1 MISLRLTVLRVA
13 AAALVVA
20 VGLAAACAG
29 DGAPAAP
36 TATTAADAAPA
47 VLPPAATLAQSTPA
61 SQPAPT
67 ASPVAPTKA
76 PIARGLVIYSGRSE
90 ALVGPIIK
98 QFSQATGIEV
108 QVKYGPT
115 GALAATLLEEGSR
128 SPADIYFAQD
138 PGDLGAVRALFAGL
152 PQDILDTVPGWARSP
167 EGKWVGISGR
177 ARVVAYNTER
187 LTEPDL
193 PDSIEGFTDPKW
205 KGKIGW
211 APTNASFQAMVGAM
225 RIVWGEERAS
235 LWVKGIQSNQ
245 PKVFPNNLSI
255 VNAVATGEID
265 AGFVN
270 HYYLRQLIAE
280 KGEGVKAR
288 NYFTRSKD
296 PGAVVLVAGAGVLAT
311 SQNRGA
317 AEKFLQFMLSA
328 PAQQYFASQTY
339 EFPLVSGVA
348 KDRLLPDLDKIQR
361 PDIDLSRLDDV
372 KGTQALLRA
381 AGAIP

>member
-1 MISLRLTVLRVA
+1 
-13 AAALVVA
+13 
-20 VGLAAACAG
+20 
-29 DGAPAAP
+29 
-36 TATTAADAAPA
+36 

-76 PIARGLVIYSGRSE
+76 PIARALVIYSGRSE

-98 QFSQATGIEV
+98 QYSQATGIEV

-128 SPADIYFAQD
+128 SPADVYFAQD